1 MTYEDLKA
9 RLRYTIA
16 HGLFAAAKVDMAVS
30 YAEALAAIERLEADN
45 AKLREALGE
54 IWEWIGNWSPDFIWG
69 NDNPP
74 LELTAAFTRHRVAV
88 VGLITDWLI
97 NARFMNVT
105 ATEIETRF
113 GATRGIKMEPAGPV
127 FDAVTVIAPAVLDEA
142 AKAIRKT
149 HVGDEATAIRA
160 LKTRYE

>member
-1 MTYEDLKA
+1 MYPLK
-9 RLRYTIA
+9 I
-16 HGLFAAAKVDMAVS
+16 D
-30 YAEALAAIERLEADN
+30 AEAAIAY
-45 AKLREALGE
+45 
-54 IWEWIGNWSPDFIWG
+54 WG

-127 FDAVTVIAPAVLDEA
+127 FDAVTVIATALFQSSPFEEDGTHDYTAEA
-142 AKAIRKT
+142 KVIVEALAARGLEIREKQP
-149 HVGDEATAIRA
+149 
-160 LKTRYE
+160 